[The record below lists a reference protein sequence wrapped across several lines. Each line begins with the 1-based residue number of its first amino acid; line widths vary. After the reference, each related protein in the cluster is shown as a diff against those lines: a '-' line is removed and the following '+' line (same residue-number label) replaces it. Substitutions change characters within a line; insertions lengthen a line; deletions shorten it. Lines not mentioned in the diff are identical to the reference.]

1 MKSRQSVLQAFTNK
15 TFDFNKTD
23 EINICAQINQASL
36 NWALNKIPSNTLNR
50 YLNKGKNLV
59 VTDDSPVS
67 TGFKWVTTQLVK
79 IHLINFH
86 NKKFKQTNFSS
97 IKIFK
102 QTIDP
107 KTNRTIV
114 YLGSP
119 TLRTSTST
127 FLVPGYHYCKLL
139 SPARAVE
146 WMYVDCV
153 KP

>member
-1 MKSRQSVLQAFTNK
+1 MKSRQSILQAFTNK

-79 IHLINFH
+79 IFN
-86 NKKFKQTNFSS
+86 
-97 IKIFK
+97 IKI
-102 QTIDP
+102 
-107 KTNRTIV
+107 
-114 YLGSP
+114 
-119 TLRTSTST
+119 
-127 FLVPGYHYCKLL
+127 KLL
-139 SPARAVE
+139 SRNNSYE
-146 WMYVDCV
+146 CFFSLQRFLN
-153 KP
+153 KQ